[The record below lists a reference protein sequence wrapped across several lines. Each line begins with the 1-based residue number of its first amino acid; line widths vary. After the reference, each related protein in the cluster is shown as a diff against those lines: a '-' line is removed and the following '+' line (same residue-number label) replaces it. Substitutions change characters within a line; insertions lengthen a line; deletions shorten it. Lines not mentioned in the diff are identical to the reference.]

1 MYNHHN
7 DCILT
12 FVAVNALTNKVQQ
25 LESQLKMAENIA
37 SNLMDNSANAD
48 LYDAPTTDDQEY
60 QEEDVDDNETIEEE
74 PDLFSS
80 GGDDLF
86 SESDEQTDTEDNFT
100 GKKAKGK
107 YCLKKSLEV
116 IIVPTIKNV
125 CVLNR
130 AVCQSICHDLCLKCE
145 LLVE

>member
-1 MYNHHN
+1 MDNHHN

-48 LYDAPTTDDQEY
+48 LYDAPNTDDQEY
-60 QEEDVDDNETIEEE
+60 QLEEEDVDDNETIEEE

-86 SESDEQTDTEDNFT
+86 SESDEQTHR
-100 GKKAKGK
+100 G
-107 YCLKKSLEV
+107 
-116 IIVPTIKNV
+116 
-125 CVLNR
+125 
-130 AVCQSICHDLCLKCE
+130 
-145 LLVE
+145 

>member
-1 MYNHHN
+1 MYAEQRKSLYEVNSFMHVLVSFQWLLDNHHN

-12 FVAVNALTNKVQQ
+12 FVAVNTLTNKVQQ

-48 LYDAPTTDDQEY
+48 LYDAPNTDDQEY
-60 QEEDVDDNETIEEE
+60 QLEEEDVDDNETIEEE

-100 GKKAKGK
+100 GKKG
-107 YCLKKSLEV
+107 
-116 IIVPTIKNV
+116 
-125 CVLNR
+125 NR
-130 AVCQSICHDLCLKCE
+130 
-145 LLVE
+145 

>member
-1 MYNHHN
+1 MDNHHN
-7 DCILT
+7 DYILT

-48 LYDAPTTDDQEY
+48 LYDAPNTDDQEY
-60 QEEDVDDNETIEEE
+60 QEEDDDDNETIEEE

-100 GKKAKGK
+100 GKKG
-107 YCLKKSLEV
+107 
-116 IIVPTIKNV
+116 
-125 CVLNR
+125 NR
-130 AVCQSICHDLCLKCE
+130 
-145 LLVE
+145 

>member
-1 MYNHHN
+1 
-7 DCILT
+7 LT

-48 LYDAPTTDDQEY
+48 LYDAPNTDDQEY
-60 QEEDVDDNETIEEE
+60 QLEEEDVDDNETIEEE

-86 SESDEQTDTEDNFT
+86 SESDEQTHR
-100 GKKAKGK
+100 G
-107 YCLKKSLEV
+107 
-116 IIVPTIKNV
+116 
-125 CVLNR
+125 
-130 AVCQSICHDLCLKCE
+130 
-145 LLVE
+145 